1 MTRVTTSLGLS
12 ALALAM
18 FAGSAAADEG
28 SARYIVKYQAGQGAA
43 VQAAVAA
50 QQGQVMRELSARHAI
65 SVSLPQGRADALARH
80 PHVEFLEE
88 DVKRFPMAETTPYG
102 VIQVQG
108 DQLGLNASAPTK
120 VCIIDSGYD
129 LAHEDLLSAGVDGTN
144 DSGTGNWF
152 TDENGH
158 GTHVAGTIA
167 AASNNGIGVVGVVSD
182 PGLNL
187 HIIKVFGADGWA
199 YSSGLVAALDAC
211 KAARGANE
219 NLVINMSLGG
229 SRKSR
234 FEEQAFAQ
242 ADSEGILSV
251 AAAGNDGTTR
261 DSFPASYGS
270 VVSVAAIDEQKQIAS
285 FSQQNAQVEFSGPGV
300 AVLSTV
306 PMGTASV
313 ASLTANNTDYA
324 AEGMEDSPS
333 GSASGEMVDCGLG
346 ESACAAA
353 GGKVCL
359 ISRGN
364 ISFADKVLNCQAG
377 GGSAAVIFNNEPGM
391 LYGTLGGVATNIPS
405 VGISDVDGATLLQ
418 ALSSGVVNASV
429 DVGAGN
435 YAYFNGTSMATPH
448 VVAVAALVWS
458 NHSSCSNV
466 DIRNALAA
474 TAEDLGATG
483 RDNAYGYG
491 LVQAKL
497 ASDYLTTYGCAGD
510 GSNGGDGGN
519 GGGGG
524 GGKGKPK
531 RL

>member
-12 ALALAM
+12 ALALAL
-18 FAGSAAADEG
+18 FAGAASAAEG
-28 SARYIVKYQAGQGAA
+28 SDRYIIKYRAGQGPA

-50 QQGQVMRELSARHAI
+50 QQGQIKRDLSTHNALA
-65 SVSLPQGRADALARH
+65 VSLSPGRAAALARH
-80 PHVEFLEE
+80 PLVEFLEE
-88 DVKRFPMAETTPYG
+88 DVKRFPMLETMPYG

-108 DQLGLNASAPTK
+108 DQLALNASSPTK

-129 LAHEDLLSAGVDGTN
+129 LVHEDLRSAGVDGTN
-144 DSGTGNWF
+144 DDGTGDWF

-167 AASNNGIGVVGVVSD
+167 AVSNSIGVVGVVSD
-182 PGLNL
+182 PGLSL

-199 YSSGLVAALDAC
+199 YSSGLVAALEAC
-211 KAARGANE
+211 KAARGADE

-229 SRKSR
+229 GRKSR

-261 DSFPASYGS
+261 DSFPASYSS
-270 VVSVAAIDEQKQIAS
+270 VVSVAAIDEQQQIAS

-300 AVLSTV
+300 SVLSTV

-313 ASLTANNTDYA
+313 AGLTANNTDYA
-324 AEGMEDSPS
+324 AEGMEGSPS
-333 GSASGEMVDCGLG
+333 GTVSGDLVNCGLG
-346 ESACAAA
+346 ESVCTGAA
-353 GGKVCL
+353 GKVCL

-364 ISFADKVLNCQAG
+364 ISFSDKVLNCQAG
-377 GGSAAVIFNNEPGM
+377 GGTAAVIYNNEPGM
-391 LYGTLGGVATNIPS
+391 LYGTLGGVATSIPS

-418 ALSSGVVNASV
+418 ALGSGVVNASV
-429 DVGAGN
+429 EVGAGN

-458 NHSSCSNV
+458 HHSSCSNGE
-466 DIRNALAA
+466 IRSALAA
-474 TAEDLGATG
+474 TAEDLGAAG

-491 LVQAKL
+491 LVQAKA

-519 GGGGG
+519 GGNGGG

-531 RL
+531 RV